1 MCNVCGARFNTL
13 AALATA
19 FPAVLQP
26 GTYEYM
32 AEHTTE
38 HVRLLVMAEML
49 YLFEERCVRA
59 LFVDRLYIWTRLNPG
74 CRGWTPRD
82 QCQRPTRP
90 VPTPAR
96 ARRCS
101 PRSRVCASAQRT
113 ILLLHRAAAVAAAV
127 AVAVGGCARRLLEM
141 FNVLGPG
148 KHAKAAAEEAVRPR
162 PSAFGM
168 TASLVITCLPC
179 TPLPSL

>member
-96 ARRCS
+96 ACA
-101 PRSRVCASAQRT
+101 RVLSVRFCFCTLS
-113 ILLLHRAAAVAAAV
+113 AAAVAAAV

>member
-1 MCNVCGARFNTL
+1 MD
-13 AALATA
+13 
-19 FPAVLQP
+19 PAEP
-26 GTYEYM
+26 
-32 AEHTTE
+32 
-38 HVRLLVMAEML
+38 RLS
-49 YLFEERCVRA
+49 
-59 LFVDRLYIWTRLNPG
+59 RL
-74 CRGWTPRD
+74 D
-82 QCQRPTRP
+82 PTRP
-90 VPTPAR
+90 VPTTNATSANPAR